1 MANMV
6 ATLSYEETGPI
17 NTIKVAWTSDDAAG
31 TFTVDTKIISGALLV
46 GITDPGATAPTDNYD
61 VTIKDDEALDVLGN
75 CYDDLVDRDTA
86 NSERVDLFLKA
97 GAAQV
102 GARPVVNS
110 KLTIA
115 GANCGNAKTGQVI
128 IHWTPGPG

>member
-6 ATLSYEETGPI
+6 ATVTYEETGPI
-17 NTIKVAWTSDDAAG
+17 NTIKVAWLSDDAAG
-31 TFTVDTKIISGALLV
+31 TFTATTKIISGALLV
-46 GITDPGATAPTDNYD
+46 GITDPGATAPTDDYD
-61 VTIKDDEALDVLGN
+61 VTIKDDEGLDVLDN

-86 NSERVDLFLKA
+86 DSERVDFFLT
-97 GAAQV
+97 GAINVA
-102 GARPVVNS
+102 ARPVVNS

-115 GANCGNAKTGQVI
+115 GAACGNAKLGQVI

>member
-6 ATLSYEETGPI
+6 ATVTYEETGPI

-31 TFTVDTKIISGALLV
+31 TFTATTKIISGALLV

-61 VTIKDDEALDVLGN
+61 VTIKDDEGLDVLGN
-75 CYDDLVDRDTA
+75 CDDDLVDRDTA
-86 NSERVDLFLKA
+86 NSERVDFIVATAA
-97 GAAQV
+97 G
-102 GARPVVNS
+102 GRPVVNS

-115 GANCGNAKTGQVI
+115 GAACGNAKTGQVI

>member
-6 ATLSYEETGPI
+6 ATVTYKETGPI
-17 NTIKVAWTSDDAAG
+17 KTIEVAWTSDDTAG

-61 VTIKDDEALDVLGN
+61 VTIKDDEGLDVLGN
-75 CYDDLVDRDTA
+75 CYDDLMDRDTA
-86 NSERVDLFLKA
+86 NSERVDFHLTSTIN
-97 GAAQV
+97 V

-115 GANCGNAKTGQVI
+115 GAACGNAKTGQVI

>member
-31 TFTVDTKIISGALLV
+31 TFTATTKLISGALLV
-46 GITDPGATAPTDNYD
+46 GITDPGATAPTDDYD
-61 VTIKDDEALDVLGN
+61 VTIKDDEGLDVLSN
-75 CYDDLVDRDTA
+75 TDDNLMNRDTA
-86 NSERVDLFLKA
+86 NSERVEFVVGTA
-97 GAAQV
+97 T

-115 GANCGNAKTGQVI
+115 GAACGNAKTGQVI